1 MSQKEKCFGKPRKK
15 PLGRRVEV
23 SSDATP
29 VTTSKDSW
37 QSWLAFVSLQC
48 RKSEID
54 ALNAKFVSPK
64 GDPRPYLRVKIFGV
78 SLLGLLDSGAA
89 VTVIGDPGWLKL
101 RSLGLTLHPHQPVC
115 VADGSVLAV
124 SGSVDLPI
132 EVSGRVRVTRVVV
145 VPSVTSEILLGVD
158 LWKDLD
164 LVPRLRHSTYSF
176 GNSLDALCE
185 VSQPITPDQ
194 RAQVDRLVTKYCAR
208 TDSGLGRATAVEH
221 IIDVGDSKP
230 IKQRYYPVSP
240 YVQKLIDDEVE
251 KMLALGVIEPS
262 RSAWSSPVVMVK
274 KPNGAYR
281 FCIDFRKINQ
291 VSKRDAYPLPY
302 VNSILTRLHNAR
314 YFSSIDVKS
323 AYWQI
328 PLSEAS
334 KEITAFTVPGKGLF
348 QFTRMP
354 FGLHNAPATWQRFV
368 DTVIG
373 ADLEPLVFVYLDDVI
388 VATPDFHQHL
398 DVLEKVLTRLTNAG
412 LTMNREKCEFLKDE
426 LRYLGH
432 IVDSRGVR
440 TDPSKI
446 ECMLNYPRPTSVKE
460 LRRFVGLIS
469 WYRKFVRNFSTIVS
483 PLTRLTRKNQRFC
496 WSPEAEQA
504 FLDIKNC
511 LVTAPILASP
521 DFSLPF
527 VLQCDASQVGLGC
540 VLAQTFPDGEKVI
553 AYASRA
559 LSPLECKYS
568 ATELE
573 CLAVLYGIEKFRPY
587 LEGIKFTVV
596 TDHSSLLWLHKLQ
609 NPSGRLARWSLR
621 LQGYSFDI
629 VHRKGASNV
638 VPDALSRAISAVD
651 VPRQVTDQWYN
662 SLRDGIMD
670 HPHKYPR
677 FCVRDWKIFYLPRS
691 GVPSGHPD
699 EDWKLVIPKELR
711 QAALQENHD
720 AATAGHFGYFKTQK
734 RVTSLYYWPKMNADI
749 ARYIKKCDVCAS
761 QKPEQRPPHGR
772 MGRRVVT
779 KPWELVC
786 TDLMGPFPLSKKG
799 HRFILVVADC
809 FTKFVFIVPLR
820 SATSSALQ
828 ENVERIFLTVGTP
841 ALMICDN
848 GKQYVGKAFRKLV
861 ESYDCEITFN
871 PNYHPQAN
879 PTERINRVVKTAIRS
894 YLDNHSHRDWDLN
907 LHKIAFAINT
917 AVHEVTGFSPA
928 YLTFGRTLYAS
939 GKLHKRLQPISVDA
953 EISFGSRDALNEH
966 LQDLANVYD
975 RVKKSLDQAYVTSAK
990 RYNLRTRPLT
1000 LREGQVVW
1008 KKNYV
1013 LSKGGEH
1020 FAAGLAPKFVK
1031 CIVRRQITPNV
1042 YELEDFV
1049 SRNTLGSWHVKD
1061 LKVANEPDQTA

>member
-1 MSQKEKCFGKPRKK
+1 
-15 PLGRRVEV
+15 
-23 SSDATP
+23 

-37 QSWLAFVSLQC
+37 QSWLAFVGLQC
-48 RKSEID
+48 RKSETD

-64 GDPRPYLRVKIFGV
+64 GDPRPYLRVKILGIL
-78 SLLGLLDSGAA
+78 LLGLLDSGAA

-124 SGSVDLPI
+124 SGSIDLPI

-194 RAQVDRLVTKYCAR
+194 RAQVDRLVTKCCAR

-354 FGLHNAPATWQRFV
+354 FGLHTAPATWQRFV

-412 LTMNREKCEFLKDE
+412 LTMNRKKCEFLKDE

-469 WYRKFVRNFSTIVS
+469 WYRKFVRNFSTIVY

-496 WSPEAEQA
+496 WSPEADQA

-527 VLQCDASQVGLGC
+527 VLQCDASQ
-540 VLAQTFPDGEKVI
+540 
-553 AYASRA
+553 
-559 LSPLECKYS
+559 
-568 ATELE
+568 
-573 CLAVLYGIEKFRPY
+573 
-587 LEGIKFTVV
+587 
-596 TDHSSLLWLHKLQ
+596 
-609 NPSGRLARWSLR
+609 
-621 LQGYSFDI
+621 
-629 VHRKGASNV
+629 
-638 VPDALSRAISAVD
+638 
-651 VPRQVTDQWYN
+651 
-662 SLRDGIMD
+662 
-670 HPHKYPR
+670 
-677 FCVRDWKIFYLPRS
+677 
-691 GVPSGHPD
+691 
-699 EDWKLVIPKELR
+699 LV
-711 QAALQENHD
+711 
-720 AATAGHFGYFKTQK
+720 
-734 RVTSLYYWPKMNADI
+734 
-749 ARYIKKCDVCAS
+749 
-761 QKPEQRPPHGR
+761 
-772 MGRRVVT
+772 
-779 KPWELVC
+779 
-786 TDLMGPFPLSKKG
+786 
-799 HRFILVVADC
+799 
-809 FTKFVFIVPLR
+809 
-820 SATSSALQ
+820 
-828 ENVERIFLTVGTP
+828 
-841 ALMICDN
+841 
-848 GKQYVGKAFRKLV
+848 
-861 ESYDCEITFN
+861 
-871 PNYHPQAN
+871 
-879 PTERINRVVKTAIRS
+879 
-894 YLDNHSHRDWDLN
+894 
-907 LHKIAFAINT
+907 
-917 AVHEVTGFSPA
+917 
-928 YLTFGRTLYAS
+928 
-939 GKLHKRLQPISVDA
+939 
-953 EISFGSRDALNEH
+953 
-966 LQDLANVYD
+966 
-975 RVKKSLDQAYVTSAK
+975 
-990 RYNLRTRPLT
+990 
-1000 LREGQVVW
+1000 
-1008 KKNYV
+1008 
-1013 LSKGGEH
+1013 
-1020 FAAGLAPKFVK
+1020 
-1031 CIVRRQITPNV
+1031 
-1042 YELEDFV
+1042 
-1049 SRNTLGSWHVKD
+1049 
-1061 LKVANEPDQTA
+1061 

>member
-314 YFSSIDVKS
+314 YFFSIDVKS

-398 DVLEKVLTRLTNAG
+398 DVLEKVSTRLTNAG

-496 WSPEAEQA
+496 
-504 FLDIKNC
+504 
-511 LVTAPILASP
+511 
-521 DFSLPF
+521 
-527 VLQCDASQVGLGC
+527 
-540 VLAQTFPDGEKVI
+540 
-553 AYASRA
+553 
-559 LSPLECKYS
+559 
-568 ATELE
+568 
-573 CLAVLYGIEKFRPY
+573 
-587 LEGIKFTVV
+587 
-596 TDHSSLLWLHKLQ
+596 
-609 NPSGRLARWSLR
+609 
-621 LQGYSFDI
+621 
-629 VHRKGASNV
+629 
-638 VPDALSRAISAVD
+638 
-651 VPRQVTDQWYN
+651 
-662 SLRDGIMD
+662 
-670 HPHKYPR
+670 
-677 FCVRDWKIFYLPRS
+677 
-691 GVPSGHPD
+691 
-699 EDWKLVIPKELR
+699 
-711 QAALQENHD
+711 
-720 AATAGHFGYFKTQK
+720 
-734 RVTSLYYWPKMNADI
+734 
-749 ARYIKKCDVCAS
+749 
-761 QKPEQRPPHGR
+761 
-772 MGRRVVT
+772 
-779 KPWELVC
+779 
-786 TDLMGPFPLSKKG
+786 
-799 HRFILVVADC
+799 
-809 FTKFVFIVPLR
+809 
-820 SATSSALQ
+820 
-828 ENVERIFLTVGTP
+828 
-841 ALMICDN
+841 
-848 GKQYVGKAFRKLV
+848 
-861 ESYDCEITFN
+861 
-871 PNYHPQAN
+871 
-879 PTERINRVVKTAIRS
+879 
-894 YLDNHSHRDWDLN
+894 
-907 LHKIAFAINT
+907 
-917 AVHEVTGFSPA
+917 
-928 YLTFGRTLYAS
+928 
-939 GKLHKRLQPISVDA
+939 
-953 EISFGSRDALNEH
+953 
-966 LQDLANVYD
+966 
-975 RVKKSLDQAYVTSAK
+975 
-990 RYNLRTRPLT
+990 
-1000 LREGQVVW
+1000 
-1008 KKNYV
+1008 
-1013 LSKGGEH
+1013 
-1020 FAAGLAPKFVK
+1020 
-1031 CIVRRQITPNV
+1031 
-1042 YELEDFV
+1042 
-1049 SRNTLGSWHVKD
+1049 
-1061 LKVANEPDQTA
+1061 